1 MKDLKTPSSRV
12 NKNIR
17 WLTAR
22 RDALLKRL
30 GKLGPFMGG
39 SLVLIERTCGN
50 KAHCHCAKGP
60 KHVSLY
66 LTFAEKG
73 KTRTLYVPVDLES
86 EVRRWSQNHRDLK
99 SLMGEVSDLSRAI
112 IRRFVQ
118 ERSRRHDRTD

>member
-1 MKDLKTPSSRV
+1 MRNDKPPYNRV
-12 NKNIR
+12 DKSIR
-17 WLTAR
+17 WLSAR

-73 KTRTLYVPVDLES
+73 KTRTIYVPVDLEP
-86 EVRRWSQNHRDLK
+86 EVRRWSKNYRDLK
-99 SLMGEVSDLSRAI
+99 TLMGEVSDLNRAI
-112 IRRFVQ
+112 IRRYVQ
-118 ERSRRHDRTD
+118 ERSRRRDRTD

>member
-30 GKLGPFMGG
+30 GKLGPCMGG

>member
-1 MKDLKTPSSRV
+1 MKDDKTPLHRIE
-12 NKNIR
+12 KNIR

-39 SLVLIERTCGN
+39 SLVLIGRTCGN
-50 KAHCHCAKGP
+50 KVHCHCAKGP

-73 KTRTLYVPVDLES
+73 KTRTIYVPVDLES

-99 SLMGEVSDLSRAI
+99 ALMGEVSNLNRSI
-112 IRRFVQ
+112 IRRHVQ
-118 ERSRRHDRTD
+118 ERSRRRDRTD

>member
-1 MKDLKTPSSRV
+1 MRRDHVAPDRI

-39 SLVLIERTCGN
+39 SLVLIGRTCGN
-50 KAHCHCAKGP
+50 KEHCHCAKGP

-73 KTRTLYVPVDLES
+73 KTRTIYVPVDMEA
-86 EVRRWSQNHRDLK
+86 EVRRWSQCYRDLK
-99 SLMGEVSDLSRAI
+99 ALMGEVSDLNRAI
-112 IRRFVQ
+112 IQRYVQ
-118 ERSRRHDRTD
+118 ERSRRRDRAD